1 MHAIINNKLLFI
13 VNEPTTFVKVA
24 KRVNNGDMPCNGD

>member
-1 MHAIINNKLLFI
+1 MWCMPLSTPLLFI

-24 KRVNNGDMPCNGD
+24 ATSKQGWHAM